1 MWFGVKEIFIGVWQA
16 LSSTVSGVLDI
27 IMGLLNIFIGF
38 MKGDWSQMWEG
49 VKQAF
54 SGVWTIIS
62 GVVSGAVHMILGF
75 FTVMYTSISTIVSLI
90 AQFVTT
96 WFYNMWNGAV
106 NTTRSAAASV
116 VGFFRNIP
124 NSIRSLFAG
133 AGNLLISAGQS
144 IISGLISGVQRS
156 IGRLRSILGGIT
168 RMIPRWKGPAP
179 VDRKLLKPTGRMII
193 RGFVS
198 GIEQETPS
206 VKRSLRMAVDNEAPG
221 GGDFARNAGP
231 SVTINQYN
239 PVQEPDSSVR
249 DKVASG
255 IRLAASL

>member
-1 MWFGVKEIFIGVWQA
+1 
-16 LSSTVSGVLDI
+16 
-27 IMGLLNIFIGF
+27 
-38 MKGDWSQMWEG
+38 
-49 VKQAF
+49 
-54 SGVWTIIS
+54 
-62 GVVSGAVHMILGF
+62 MILGF
-75 FTVMYTSISTIVSLI
+75 FTVMYTSISTIVTLI

-124 NSIRSLFAG
+124 NSIRSIFAG
-133 AGNLLISAGQS
+133 AGNWLISAGQS
-144 IISGLISGVQRS
+144 IISGLISGVQRQ
-156 IGRLRSILGGIT
+156 IGRLRSILSSVT

-179 VDRKLLKPTGRMII
+179 VDRKLLKPAGRMII

-206 VKRSLRMAVDNEAPG
+206 VKRSLRGLTGRLPSLAVDNEAPA

-249 DKVASG
+249 DKVAAG